1 MKAIILFTSIA
12 AIVGSI
18 LFISK
23 PVNAI
28 GSGAAPKTVTSGS
41 YSTTI
46 SFECP
51 VVGKKNPL
59 DMEPNY
65 EYTVNDGV
73 QTYDHCHDC
82 NTGAFLPARDTNI
95 IRCTYCGVLKP
106 SKS

>member
-1 MKAIILFTSIA
+1 MKATILFTSIA

-28 GSGAAPKTVTSGS
+28 GSGSTPKTVKTGS

-51 VVGKKNPL
+51 VAGKPAL
-59 DMEPNY
+59 VLEPNY

-73 QTYDHCHDC
+73 QTYDHCHEC
-82 NTGAFLPARDTNI
+82 NIGAFLPAKDTNI
-95 IRCTYCGVLKP
+95 IRCSYCGVLKP